1 MFADGLVLQS
11 WVEGDAR
18 SFVYGSASA
27 LAAVN
32 VTMTSA
38 APAQPYEK
46 VYSTQASS
54 LGAWSV
60 QLDGTYVADPQ
71 KRHGPQYGPYALAIS
86 DGEGGSHR
94 ISDVTFGDVYL
105 CLGDAEMARRA
116 P

>member
-1 MFADGLVLQS
+1 MMGRLVLRLPAAALLAAATADAALVVPPVFADGLVLQS

-38 APAQPYEK
+38 DPAQPYEK

-60 QLDGTYVADPQ
+60 QVDCT
-71 KRHGPQYGPYALAIS
+71 
-86 DGEGGSHR
+86 
-94 ISDVTFGDVYL
+94 
-105 CLGDAEMARRA
+105 
-116 P
+116 